1 MRRSN
6 AFYEEISFIVAKTD
20 QGWPVTGQVAQ
31 NVPTIV
37 FQKLQFL
44 KKNWCNF
51 SLRGVIKGS
60 DVKI

>member
-31 NVPTIV
+31 NVPSIV

-44 KKNWCNF
+44 KKI
-51 SLRGVIKGS
+51 GVIFLC
-60 DVKI
+60 VV